1 MQDSIWFRTLTD
13 DERKPFERTDELPH
27 SSEVV
32 IVGAGMVGL
41 ATAYY
46 LTQAGVKDICI
57 VERGTPLGEASGANA
72 GGLWFAQESIEPGPV
87 AELNK
92 ATSQL
97 YDQLGEEFSF
107 DLRRPGMLE
116 LLYSEDDVQK
126 APARVE
132 RLHAAGFRA
141 EHLERDQMRAL
152 EPSLGTT
159 AVGALHYP
167 DEGHLHPAKLASALI
182 QSLRSRGVRI
192 CTGVEVDD
200 LSSGVVTS
208 QGPIDAKTTIV
219 TAGSWT
225 PLLTRTLRWEPLIR
239 PIRGTL
245 LAVGPL
251 EKTLTHT
258 ITAKEFY
265 FTQLTTGHIVGGGSL
280 DDVGFRRGVDPDTTA
295 RIRAEMKELVPAT
308 ADLPTSC
315 AWSGFRPYCEG
326 MKPVIGAVP
335 GRERM
340 FVAAGHYRKGIMQS
354 PITGKIIADLVTTG
368 KTDLPVDAFAPGR
381 FPLGV
386 SSVPLDAGAKQQR

>member
-1 MQDSIWFRTLTD
+1 MQDSIWFRTL
-13 DERKPFERTDELPH
+13 DEGEHKAFERTDELPR

-41 ATAYY
+41 ATAHY
-46 LTQAGVKDICI
+46 LTQAGLNDICI

-72 GGLWFAQESIEPGPV
+72 GGLWFAQESTEPGPV
-87 AELNK
+87 AELNT
-92 ATSQL
+92 AASEL
-97 YDQLGEEFSF
+97 YDRLGEEFSF

-116 LLYSEDDVQK
+116 LLYSDDDIEK

-132 RLHAAGFRA
+132 RLRAAGFRA
-141 EHLERDQMRAL
+141 EQLDRDHMRAV
-152 EPSLGTT
+152 EPALGTT

-182 QSLRSRGVRI
+182 RSLRARGVRI
-192 CTGVEVDD
+192 CTAVEVDD
-200 LSSGVVTS
+200 LSAGVVTS
-208 QGPIDAKTTIV
+208 QGPIDVQTTIV

-225 PLLTRTLRWEPLIR
+225 PLLTRTLGWEPPIR

-251 EKTLTHT
+251 EKRLIHT
-258 ITAKEFY
+258 ITAREFY
-265 FTQLTTGHIVGGGSL
+265 FTQLASGHIVGGGSL
-280 DDVGFRRGVDPDTTA
+280 DDVGFRRGVDPDTAA
-295 RIRAEMKELVPAT
+295 RIRADMKELIPAT
-308 ADLPTSC
+308 AELPTFC
-315 AWSGFRPYCEG
+315 AWSGLRPYCEG

-335 GRERM
+335 GLERM

-354 PITGKIIADLVTTG
+354 PVTGKIIADLVTTG

-381 FPLGV
+381 FPL
-386 SSVPLDAGAKQQR
+386 SADLAI

>member
-1 MQDSIWFRTLTD
+1 MQDSIWFRTL
-13 DERKPFERTDELPH
+13 DEGEREPFERTDELPD
-27 SSEVV
+27 SCEVV

-46 LTQAGVKDICI
+46 LTQAGLNDICI
-57 VERGTPLGEASGANA
+57 VERGTPLCEASGANA

-92 ATSQL
+92 TASDL
-97 YDQLGEEFSF
+97 YDQLGEEFVF
-107 DLRRPGMLE
+107 ELRRPGMLE
-116 LLYSEDDVQK
+116 LLYSEEDMEK

-141 EHLERDQMRAL
+141 EHVDRDQMHAL
-152 EPSLGTT
+152 EPFLGTT

-167 DEGHLHPAKLASALI
+167 DEGHLHPAKLASAL
-182 QSLRSRGVRI
+182 LRALRAEGVRV

-200 LSSGVVTS
+200 VSAGVVTS
-208 QGPIDAKTTIV
+208 QGSIDPKTTIV

-225 PLLTRTLRWEPLIR
+225 PMLTRMLGWEPVIR

-251 EKTLTHT
+251 EKTLNHT

-265 FTQLTTGHIVGGGSL
+265 FTQFGTGHIVGGGSL
-280 DDVGFRRGVDPDTTA
+280 DDVGFRRGVDPDTTT
-295 RIRAEMKELVPAT
+295 RIRAEMTELIPAT
-308 ADLPTSC
+308 AEIPTFC

-326 MKPVIGAVP
+326 MKPVIGPVP
-335 GRERM
+335 GQERM

-354 PITGKIIADLVTTG
+354 PATGKIIADLVTTNE
-368 KTDLPVDAFAPGR
+368 TDLPIDAFAPDR
-381 FPLGV
+381 FPV
-386 SSVPLDAGAKQQR
+386 TASSTPLESGAKQHR